1 MRCLEFEKIV
11 IDLAHGEV
19 RLPDI
24 SQRQSGLAHAENC
37 ARCAARL
44 ANEKALNQG
53 FRQLIKTD
61 AALAASSKIET
72 TLLAA
77 FRNRAVVT
85 PVPVP
90 AKVLVFPAR
99 PRFYWAKWAMAAA
112 AAVLL
117 IAFGVARAWQP
128 QPSGKVKDEIA
139 QQSPTPA
146 PTVKEETSAPL
157 PAPRE
162 QQPSVIAVRNGNNFS
177 AKPKTIKRNF
187 ASNLQHNPDRVTVE
201 VGQFEVAEPEQI
213 SAKDFMVFDYA
224 ETMPPPERSQIMR
237 VKFPRENLAPLG
249 ITIPPQMR
257 NRDFIS
263 TDLLVG
269 SDGVPRAIRVVNR

>member
-11 IDLAHGEV
+11 IDLAHGEA
-19 RLPDI
+19 RLIDI
-24 SQRQSGLAHAENC
+24 SQRQTGLAHAENC

-61 AALAASSKIET
+61 AALAAAPKIEA

-112 AAVLL
+112 AVLL
-117 IAFGVARAWQP
+117 IAFGVARALQP
-128 QPSGKVKDEIA
+128 QPPDKANDKIA
-139 QQSPTPA
+139 QQSPTP
-146 PTVKEETSAPL
+146 TVKEETPAPV

-162 QQPSVIAVRNGNNFS
+162 QQPSVIAVRNSNNFS
-177 AKPKTIKRNF
+177 AKPKAIKRNF
-187 ASNLQHNPDRVTVE
+187 VPKLQHNPDHVTVE

-224 ETMPPPERSQIMR
+224 ATMPPPERSQIMR

-249 ITIPPQMR
+249 IPIPVQIR
-257 NRDFIS
+257 NRDFIN

-269 SDGVPRAIRVVNR
+269 SDGVPRAIRVVNK

>member
-1 MRCLEFEKIV
+1 MSCLEFEKIV

-53 FRQLIKTD
+53 FGQLIKTD
-61 AALAASSKIET
+61 TTLAASPEIEA

-77 FRNRAVVT
+77 FRNRAAVT

-117 IAFGVARAWQP
+117 IAFGVARALQP
-128 QPSGKVKDEIA
+128 QPPDKANDKIA

-146 PTVKEETSAPL
+146 PTVKEETPAPV

-162 QQPSVIAVRNGNNFS
+162 QQAAALAVSNGG
-177 AKPKTIKRNF
+177 AKPKAIKRNF
-187 ASNLQHNPDRVTVE
+187 VPKLQHNPDRVTVE

-224 ETMPPPERSQIMR
+224 ATMPPPERSQIMR

-249 ITIPPQMR
+249 IPIPAQIR
-257 NRDFIS
+257 NRDFIN

-269 SDGVPRAIRVVNR
+269 SDGVPRAIRVVNK

>member
-19 RLPDI
+19 RLMDI

-61 AALAASSKIET
+61 AALAASPKIEA
-72 TLLAA
+72 TLRAA

-90 AKVLVFPAR
+90 VKVLVFPSR

-117 IAFGVARAWQP
+117 VAFGLARALQP
-128 QPSGKVKDEIA
+128 QQPDKVKHEIA
-139 QQSPTPA
+139 QQSPAPA

-187 ASNLQHNPDRVTVE
+187 APKLQHNPDSVTVE
-201 VGQFEVAEPEQI
+201 VGQFEVAEPEQL

-224 ETMPPPERSQIMR
+224 ATMPPPERSQIMR

-249 ITIPPQMR
+249 ITIPLQIR
-257 NRDFIS
+257 NRDFIN

-269 SDGVPRAIRVVNR
+269 SDGVPRAIRVVNK